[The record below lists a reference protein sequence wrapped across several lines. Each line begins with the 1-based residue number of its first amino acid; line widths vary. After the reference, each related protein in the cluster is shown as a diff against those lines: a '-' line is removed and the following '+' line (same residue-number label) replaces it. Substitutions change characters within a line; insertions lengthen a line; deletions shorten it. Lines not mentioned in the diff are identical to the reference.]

1 MMCEGARL
9 SRCGHFFQGLKA
21 SSYDD
26 PNGTAGSRTPSPL
39 SIANALQVSGSLI
52 GRYLTSK
59 AWLFFSA
66 VALVS
71 CPALA
76 QAPVPAVQKLTLKD
90 AEHIAIANHPQI
102 KAASFT
108 AAAAEQVQ
116 TEVRSAYFPAAYGSL
131 TGVQPQDGSRLA
143 AGALNNP
150 LVLDR
155 FASGLAVGQLITDF
169 GRTHRLSQSAG
180 LRAGAEREG
189 VVVTRADV
197 LLAVD
202 QAYFRTLR
210 AQAVL
215 TVAQQTVNERQTVAD
230 RVGALAKAK
239 LKSGLDVSFA
249 EVNLGQ
255 AKLLLVQAQNE
266 IKAAYAELARTLGYS
281 DTREFELA
289 EEPLPGPPPPDV
301 VPLITQAFRE
311 RPELVRQRL
320 AVQSAHAFALAERDL
335 WFPAISAVGNFGLV
349 PVGDPTFRSS
359 YAAGGFNVSIPVFNG
374 KLFTARYA
382 EATLRTEAEDQR
394 LRDLENNVAREVRV
408 AWLDV
413 NTAYQRLDLTS
424 QILAQAKQALDLAD
438 ARYKLGLSSIVELQ
452 QAQLNETQAAI
463 DQASAQ
469 YDYAAKTSALN
480 FAIGLL
486 R

>member
-1 MMCEGARL
+1 MMPRQLLML
-9 SRCGHFFQGLKA
+9 SSVMA
-21 SSYDD
+21 
-26 PNGTAGSRTPSPL
+26 
-39 SIANALQVSGSLI
+39 
-52 GRYLTSK
+52 
-59 AWLFFSA
+59 FFSCT
-66 VALVS
+66 ALG
-71 CPALA
+71 
-76 QAPVPAVQKLTLKD
+76 QAPAPAPQKLTLKQ
-90 AEHIAIANHPQI
+90 AETIALANHPQI
-102 KAASFT
+102 KAASFN

-116 TEVRSAYFPAAYGSL
+116 TEVRSAYFPTAYGNL
-131 TGVQPQDGSRLA
+131 TGVQPENGARLA

-150 LVLDR
+150 LILER

-180 LRAGAEREG
+180 LRAGAEREA

-202 QAYFRTLR
+202 QAYFRTLK

-215 TVAQQTVNERQTVAD
+215 TVAQETVKERQTVAD
-230 RVGALAKAK
+230 RVEALAKAK

-266 IKAAYAELARTLGYS
+266 LKASFAELTRTLGYS
-281 DTREFELA
+281 DEREFELA
-289 EEPLPGPPPPDV
+289 EEPLPGTPPPEV
-301 VPLITQAFRE
+301 LPLVAQAFRE
-311 RPELVRQRL
+311 RPELVRQRF
-320 AVQSAHAFALAERDL
+320 AVQSAHAFAVAERDL
-335 WFPAISAVGNFGLV
+335 WFPTISAAGNFGLV
-349 PVGDPTFRSS
+349 PVGDPTIRSS
-359 YAAGGFNVSIPVFNG
+359 YAAGGFNVSIPVLNG

-382 EATLRTEAEDQR
+382 EASLRTEAEDQR
-394 LRDLENNVAREVRV
+394 LRDLENGVAREVRV

-463 DQASAQ
+463 DQASAR
-469 YDYAAKTSALN
+469 YDYAAKTASLN
-480 FAIGLL
+480 FAIGFL

>member
-1 MMCEGARL
+1 MMQRHWLLL
-9 SRCGHFFQGLKA
+9 SA
-21 SSYDD
+21 
-26 PNGTAGSRTPSPL
+26 
-39 SIANALQVSGSLI
+39 
-52 GRYLTSK
+52 
-59 AWLFFSA
+59 A
-66 VALVS
+66 VALSS
-71 CPALA
+71 CAALA
-76 QAPVPAVQKLTLKD
+76 QVPTPAPQKLTLKQ
-90 AEHIAIANHPQI
+90 AETIAIANHPQI

-108 AAAAEQVQ
+108 AAAAEQVT
-116 TEVRSAYFPAAYGSL
+116 TEVRSAYFPNAYGNL
-131 TGVQPQDGSRLA
+131 TGVQAQTGTRLA

-150 LVLDR
+150 QIFDR

-197 LLAVD
+197 LLLVD
-202 QAYFRTLR
+202 QAYFRTMK

-215 TVAQQTVNERQTVAD
+215 TVAQQTVQERQTVAD
-230 RVGALAKAK
+230 RVEALAKAK

-266 IKAAYAELARTLGYS
+266 IKAAYAELTRTLGYS
-281 DTREFELA
+281 DEREFELA
-289 EEPLPGPPPPDV
+289 EEPLPAAPPPEIP
-301 VPLITQAFRE
+301 PLVAEAFRE
-311 RPELVRQRL
+311 RPEIARQRF
-320 AVQSAHAFALAERDL
+320 AVESAHAFAVAERDL
-335 WFPAISAVGNFGLV
+335 WFPTISAAGNVGLV
-349 PVGDPTFRSS
+349 PVGDTTFRSS
-359 YAAGGFNVSIPVFNG
+359 YAAGGFNVTIPVFNG
-374 KLFTARYA
+374 KLFSARYA
-382 EATLRTEAEDQR
+382 EANLRAQAEDQR
-394 LRDLENNVAREVRV
+394 LLDLENSVAREVRV

-424 QILAQAKQALDLAD
+424 QILAQARQALDLAD

-463 DQASAQ
+463 DQASAK
-469 YDYAAKTSALN
+469 YDYAAKTASLN
-480 FAIGLL
+480 YAIGVL